1 MCTQRNNDNCQ
12 WIGGGGGGGL
22 KIYWI
27 SKDLGDW
34 FAFFFLILVRNS
46 LLGGRVLMSNI
57 FPQ

>member
-12 WIGGGGGGGL
+12 WIGGGGSGGGL

-34 FAFFFLILVRNS
+34 FAFFYIY
-46 LLGGRVLMSNI
+46 
-57 FPQ
+57 